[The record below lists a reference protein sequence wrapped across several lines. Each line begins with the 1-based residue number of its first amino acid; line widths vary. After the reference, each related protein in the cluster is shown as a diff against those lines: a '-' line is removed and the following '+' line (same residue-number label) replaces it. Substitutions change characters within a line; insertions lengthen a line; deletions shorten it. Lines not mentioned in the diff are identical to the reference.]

1 MEKDKQQREGIDIS
15 SFAQEMGIKIPV
27 FVSPDLWRTYIEP
40 EEAISV
46 GQTKNGRIWD
56 MLVKL
61 KDYIMGRVLVDSETI
76 HFSVHF
82 VINGNL
88 TMVSLKTTFPR
99 DAIGK
104 TAIFIMLPDEEI
116 KEIAIS

>member
-27 FVSPDLWRTYIEP
+27 FVSPVLWRTYIEP

-56 MLVKL
+56 MLMKL

-88 TMVSLKTTFPR
+88 TMVFLKATFHK

-104 TAIFIMLPDEEI
+104 NAIFIKLPDEEI
-116 KEIAIS
+116 KEIAIG